1 MPLAPGMKDKL
12 IRRDEVDLPN
22 RKANEYNIRQ
32 YLLRY
37 FKDMEEISWLLDT
50 LPENQVN
57 KILRDGNIANSAMKL
72 TEKILGKMDLPRVRM
87 KPIRPGERKNALEAV
102 KSFNLGPFNKKYLLK
117 DDNGEN
123 EISTLGYSFIRDIT
137 TEEEKIIYN
146 VSWFIDDLSRLLL
159 PNRVTLSDCTLEN
172 FLNTVIPPLID
183 DAKKKGVL
191 HQVLLDQLGT
201 FDSLDNMACIARQG
215 KAEEPPA

>member
-12 IRRDEVDLPN
+12 INRDEVDLPN

-57 KILRDGNIANSAMKL
+57 KILKDGNIANSAMKL

-87 KPIRPGERKNALEAV
+87 KPIRAGERKNELEAV
-102 KSFNLGPFNKKYLLK
+102 KSFNLGPFNKKYFFK
-117 DDNGEN
+117 DSDGES
-123 EISTLGYSFIRDIT
+123 EISTFGYSFTRGLT
-137 TEEEKIIYN
+137 TEEEKIIN
-146 VSWFIDDLSRLLL
+146 DVSWFIDDLSRLLL
-159 PNRVTLSDCTLEN
+159 PNRIALEECTLEN
-172 FLNTVIPPLID
+172 FLNNVIPPLAE
-183 DAKKKGVL
+183 DAKKMGVL
-191 HQVLLDQLGT
+191 HQVTLDALDG
-201 FDSLDNMACIARQG
+201 FSSLDNMACIARQG
-215 KAEEPPA
+215 KENPPK

>member
-50 LPENQVN
+50 LPEPQVN
-57 KILRDGNIANSAMKL
+57 KILKNGDMANAAMKL

-87 KPIRPGERKNALEAV
+87 KPIRAGERKNELEAV
-102 KSFNLGPFNKKYLLK
+102 KMFNLGPFNKKYSLK
-117 DDNGEN
+117 DDNGEH
-123 EISTLGYSFIRDIT
+123 EISTCGYSFTRGLT
-137 TEEEKIIYN
+137 SEEEKIIN
-146 VSWFIDDLSRLLL
+146 DVSWFIDDLSHLLL
-159 PNRVTLSDCTLEN
+159 PNRVPLEECTLEN
-172 FLNTVIPPLID
+172 FLNNVIPPLIE

-191 HQVLLDQLGT
+191 HQVTLDQLDC
-201 FDSLDNMACIARQG
+201 FSSLENMACIARQG
-215 KAEEPPA
+215 EAEEPPK